1 MMVQR
6 KGFTLIELLIGS
18 AIMLVVVIGALTV
31 YSRSNKISVDQN
43 QYAELQHDVRSAMYL
58 MMRDIRM
65 VGAGLPVEF
74 NMYGLEGWDNESQGA
89 TVQPDRLRIMGNM
102 EDPLHIV
109 IQSYSGGVGGGAANA
124 ELIDFSLEQYP
135 YPDEYYVFKTALI
148 LPNPASGCR
157 EGAIRTITHV
167 THSATGGNEKM
178 NFSPGLAPGI
188 NPPGGLVSDGGCAAA
203 DWTGGVIVFV
213 NVLEYW
219 LDVTGSMAGLT
230 AGVNGYLG
238 IPDVLYVTK
247 NAVHF
252 PLAQNVENFQ
262 LQYNGDLDEDG
273 QLDGF
278 RDWDANW
285 TLDDVGRIRQIRA
298 WILGRTPNPFIGLG
312 GQPPNDIHHYRR
324 PLIANSP
331 AAIDDDNHRRFLL
344 ESTANIRNMS
354 LNLYNRGER

>member
-1 MMVQR
+1 MIQR

-58 MMRDIRM
+58 LMRDIRM
-65 VGAGLPVEF
+65 AGAGLPEEF

-89 TVQPDRLRIMGNM
+89 TVQPDRLRLMGNM
-102 EDPLHIV
+102 DEPLDLRID
-109 IQSYSGGVGGGAANA
+109 SYSGSAANLA
-124 ELIDFSLEQYP
+124 LIDFSLERYP
-135 YPDEYYVFKTALI
+135 YPDEFYEFKTALV

-157 EGAIRTITHV
+157 GGEIRTITHV
-167 THSATGGNEKM
+167 THSEGGNNEKL

-188 NPPGGLVSDGGCAAA
+188 NPPGGLSGTCANSSDYNGG
-203 DWTGGVIVFV
+203 TVIFV
-213 NVLEYW
+213 NVFEYW

-252 PLAQNVENFQ
+252 PLAQSVENFQ

-285 TLDDVGRIRQIRA
+285 TLDDVARIRQIRA